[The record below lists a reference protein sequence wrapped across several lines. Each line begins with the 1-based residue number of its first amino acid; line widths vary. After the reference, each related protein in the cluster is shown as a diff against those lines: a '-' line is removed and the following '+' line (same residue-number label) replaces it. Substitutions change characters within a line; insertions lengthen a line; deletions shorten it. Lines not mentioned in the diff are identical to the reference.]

1 MTVIDIVV
9 LVCVLAG
16 GMIGLKKG
24 LIWQIATILGL
35 ILGFTIAKHLYA
47 YIAEKYISSL
57 TNSLTTA
64 QIIAFIAIWL
74 LVPIVFSLAGALL
87 TRIINA
93 ASLGCF
99 NRSLGAV
106 LGIVKYMFLIGVII
120 HVLDYFDSGNHII
133 SQNKKDTSAFYYP
146 LKEFAG
152 MIFPAIKEL
161 KQRTI
166 FEQQDESTRRKA

>member
-9 LVCVLAG
+9 LVCIIVG
-16 GMIGLKKG
+16 GIIGLKKG
-24 LIWQIATILGL
+24 LVWQVATILGL

-47 YIAEKYISSL
+47 YIAEKYVSSI
-57 TNSLTTA
+57 TNSLTIA

-74 LVPIVFSLAGALL
+74 IVPIVFSLAGALL
-87 TRIINA
+87 TKIINA

-106 LGIVKYMFLIGVII
+106 LGVIKYMFLIGVMI
-120 HVLDYFDSGNHII
+120 HILDRFDSGNHII

-146 LKEFAG
+146 LKTFTG

-161 KQRTI
+161 KQKTI
-166 FEQQDESTRRKA
+166 FEQQDEPKRRKA